1 MFSASRLSV
10 ARKRRQ
16 ITKKELAQKA
26 SITAVHL
33 TRLEGGG
40 AGEPGVDTVRAIANA
55 LDYPLEFF
63 YGKDCDELTAEAVS
77 FRSLST
83 LSARQRD
90 AALAAGAIAFELH
103 DWGADRLA
111 LSESLLLDLR
121 DEEPRAAADALRSHW
136 GIGTKPIEHMV
147 KLLEAKGVRVFAL
160 AEQHKNVDAFSCWH
174 GGVPFVFLNTFKSA
188 ERSRFDAAHE
198 LGHLVLHIH
207 GANGSRD
214 VEREADVFASAF
226 LVHRG
231 DLIGQLQR
239 VYSLEQLVVAKK
251 RWGVSVAALART
263 AFDAGLV
270 SDWHYRDLCK
280 QMSILGYRSKEPDG
294 IPREKSVLWR
304 MVFEALWKEGLTRE
318 SVAKALHVPADEIEA
333 LVGELVTSQPT
344 TAPRQR
350 PKLSIV

>member
-16 ITKKELAQKA
+16 ISKKELAEKA
-26 SITAVHL
+26 GVTAVHL
-33 TRLEGGG
+33 TRLESGG
-40 AGEPGVDTVRAIANA
+40 AGEPGSDTVRAIADA
-55 LDYPLEFF
+55 LGYPVGFF
-63 YGKDCDELTAEAVS
+63 YERDCDELTPEAVS
-77 FRSLST
+77 FRSLSK

-90 AALAAGAIAFELH
+90 AALAAGVLAFDLH
-103 DWGADRLA
+103 DWVANRFTLP
-111 LSESLLLDLR
+111 EPFLLDLR
-121 DEEPRAAADALRSHW
+121 DEEPRAAAGALRSHW
-136 GIGTKPIEHMV
+136 GIGTKPIEHMI

-214 VEREADVFASAF
+214 VEREADSFASAF
-226 LVHRG
+226 LIHRG

-239 VYSLEQLVVAKK
+239 VHSLDQLVAAKK

-263 AFDAGLV
+263 AFDAGLI

-280 QMSILGYRSKEPDG
+280 QMSVLGYRSKEPDG

-304 MVFEALWKEGLTRE
+304 MVFEALWKEGVTRG
-318 SVAKALHVPADEIEA
+318 SVAKELHVPPEEIEA
-333 LVGELVTSQPT
+333 LVGELVTAPPMV
-344 TAPRQR
+344 APRQR